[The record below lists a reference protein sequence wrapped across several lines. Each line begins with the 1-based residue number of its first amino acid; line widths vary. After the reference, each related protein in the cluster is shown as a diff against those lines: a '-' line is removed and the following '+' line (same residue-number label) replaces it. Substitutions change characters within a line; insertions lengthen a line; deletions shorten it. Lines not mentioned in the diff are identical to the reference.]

1 MRPPTATPQQPASL
15 VPSSYVIARAPI
27 GPEVAKDR
35 GHPSLQIVVGSAN
48 RAIVT
53 AVAETR
59 TDPGEFGKCVVGK
72 VLAQRAFGN
81 HPAAESRPLCDR
93 REVHEWVVSFDVFPG
108 RGPRVAGGRHTSH
121 VGAPGHIGGGEL
133 GCKIGSPRHAI
144 RAVLG
149 EAEGRAGQEAEV
161 IRHRRVQQSV
171 EARCQGAAFDQV
183 IEVGGFRGADDF
195 FELTVLED
203 DDGGAGMISTRIG
216 RGEWCDREKEAE
228 REDRGQ
234 TPAHRIQE

>member
-1 MRPPTATPQQPASL
+1 MGEPDAGPDAGADQQSRDAPSGGDPTATGVAGSL
-15 VPSSYVIARAPI
+15 VVCDREGPI

-35 GHPSLQIVVGSAN
+35 GHPSLQIVVSSAN

-53 AVAETR
+53 AVAEAR

-93 REVHEWVVSFDVFPG
+93 REVHERVVSFDVFPG

-133 GCKIGSPRHAI
+133 GCEIWTPSPCNPCSPR
-144 RAVLG
+144 
-149 EAEGRAGQEAEV
+149 
-161 IRHRRVQQSV
+161 
-171 EARCQGAAFDQV
+171 
-183 IEVGGFRGADDF
+183 
-195 FELTVLED
+195 
-203 DDGGAGMISTRIG
+203 
-216 RGEWCDREKEAE
+216 
-228 REDRGQ
+228 
-234 TPAHRIQE
+234 